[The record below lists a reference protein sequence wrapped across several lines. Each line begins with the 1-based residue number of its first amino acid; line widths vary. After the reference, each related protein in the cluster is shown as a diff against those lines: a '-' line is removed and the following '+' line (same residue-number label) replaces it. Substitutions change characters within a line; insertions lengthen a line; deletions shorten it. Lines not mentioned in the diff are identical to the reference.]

1 MKTDTQ
7 MSEKVKIELIKE
19 LRAAPIFVEEPRGI
33 TLKKLADRYQRELPY
48 RVLAAIV
55 NNKLEGL
62 NAVIVQDCKIEFL
75 DMRTQSA
82 NLIYQN
88 SLSMMFIKAIYD
100 VIGKADVQIENS
112 INRGLYTEVRTFMA
126 SPGGDIV
133 EKPITHDQIK
143 AVEQRMREM
152 VKMDIPFLKQKRSRE
167 ETAAIL
173 MEKGDVEKMR
183 ILNASDVQEFA
194 YYSLED
200 YTNFF
205 YGKMV
210 PSTGYIDLFELMP
223 YNEDKAVLL
232 RHPHHSSPNIIP
244 AYKDDIKLSLAFGET
259 KSWGR
264 LMHCP
269 FVTDLNEMIID
280 GSYEELILIS
290 EALHAKKIT
299 ETAVRIKEE
308 GKRIVLI
315 AGPSS
320 SGKTTFAKRLC
331 IQLRVEGLEPLYL
344 GTDDYFVERK
354 DTPLD
359 GNGEPDY
366 ESLSAIDVELFNR
379 HMNNLLEG
387 KEVDIPDFDFIH
399 GHKIFGQRII
409 AIKPNQPIVIEGIHA
424 LNDAMTPAIDQN
436 QKFKIYISPLTNL
449 NIDAHNRIPTT
460 DTRMLRRMVRDY
472 QYRGRTAQHTIATW
486 PKVRAGEDVNIFPY
500 NSDADIF
507 FNSVHIYELAV
518 LKKYAEPLLESITR
532 EEPEYSEA
540 HRMLDFLRFF
550 GTVEDDNV
558 IPNNSILR
566 EFIGGNIFV
575 K

>member
-1 MKTDTQ
+1 MEVDAK
-7 MSEKVKIELIKE
+7 EIKKVKIELITQ
-19 LRAAPIFVEEPRGI
+19 LRADPIVIEEPYGI
-33 TLKKLADRYQRELPY
+33 TLKAIADRYQGELPY
-48 RVLAAIV
+48 RVLAAIID
-55 NNKLEGL
+55 NKLEGL
-62 NAVIVQDCKIEFL
+62 NTEVTQDSRVELL

-82 NLIYQN
+82 NLIYQK
-88 SLSMMFIKAIYD
+88 SLSMMFIKAVYD
-100 VIGKADVQIENS
+100 VIGKAEVEIENS
-112 INRGLYTEVRTFMA
+112 VNKGLYTDVRTFMT
-126 SPGGDIV
+126 SPDGTV
-133 EKPITHDQIK
+133 MERPISHEQIK
-143 AVEQRMREM
+143 AVEKRMREM
-152 VKMDIPFLKQKRSRE
+152 VKMDIPFIKQKRSRE

-173 MEKGDVEKMR
+173 MEKGDIEKMR
-183 ILNASDVQEFA
+183 ILNASTVQEFA

-210 PSTGYIDLFELMP
+210 PSTGYLDLFELMP

-232 RHPHHSSPNIIP
+232 RHPHPSNPNVVP
-244 AYKDDIKLSLAFGET
+244 AFKDDVKLSFAFGET

-280 GSYEELILIS
+280 GSYKDLILIS

-308 GKRIVLI
+308 GKRIILI

-359 GNGEPDY
+359 ANGEPDY
-366 ESLSAIDVELFNR
+366 ESLNAIDVDLFNQ
-379 HMNNLLEG
+379 HMNNLLDG
-387 KEVDIPDFDFIH
+387 KEVDIPEFDFIH
-399 GHKIFGQRII
+399 GRKIFGQRILS
-409 AIKPNQPIVIEGIHA
+409 IKQNQPIVIEGIHA
-424 LNDAMTPAIDQN
+424 LNDAMTPAIDPDE
-436 QKFKIYISPLTNL
+436 KFKIYISPLTNL

-460 DTRMLRRMVRDY
+460 DTRMLRRMVRDF
-472 QYRGRTAQHTIATW
+472 QYRGRTAQHTIASW

-518 LKKYAEPLLESITR
+518 LKKYAEPLLETISR
-532 EEPEYSEA
+532 EEAEYSEA
-540 HRMLDFLRFF
+540 RRMLDFLRFF
-550 GTVEDDNV
+550 GTIEDDTV

>member
-1 MKTDTQ
+1 MKDKTR
-7 MSEKVKIELIKE
+7 MSGYVKIELIKE
-19 LRAAPIFVEEPRGI
+19 LRAVPIYIEEPAGI
-33 TLKKLADRYQRELPY
+33 KLKVLADRHQSELRY

-62 NAVIVQDCKIEFL
+62 NKEITEDCKVEFL

-82 NLIYQN
+82 NLIYQH
-88 SLSMMFIKAIYD
+88 SLSMIFLKAVND
-100 VIGKADVQIENS
+100 VIGKANVGIENS
-112 INRGLYTEVRTFMA
+112 INKGLYTDVRVFVAGPDGQVDERPVT
-126 SPGGDIV
+126 G
-133 EKPITHDQIK
+133 EQIK
-143 AVEQRMREM
+143 AIEARMHEL

-167 ETAAIL
+167 ETAEIL
-173 MEKGDVEKMR
+173 MEKGDIEKMR
-183 ILNASDVQEFA
+183 ILNASTVQEFA
-194 YYSLED
+194 YYSLEN

-210 PSTGYIDLFELMP
+210 PSTGYIDLFELLP
-223 YNEDKAVLL
+223 YNENKAVLI
-232 RHPHHSSPNIIP
+232 RHPHPSDPNSIP
-244 AYKDDIKLSLAFGET
+244 AYNDDLKLSLAFGET
-259 KSWGR
+259 KAWGR

-269 FVTDLNEMIID
+269 YVTDLNEMIIN
-280 GSYEELILIS
+280 GSFKDLILIS

-308 GKRIVLI
+308 GKRIILI

-359 GNGEPDY
+359 ANGEPDY
-366 ESLSAIDVELFNR
+366 ESLRAIDVKLFNL

-399 GHKIFGQRII
+399 GHKVFGQRITS
-409 AIKPNQPIVIEGIHA
+409 IKSNQPIVIEGIHA

-460 DTRMLRRMVRDY
+460 DTRMLRRMVRDF
-472 QYRGRTAQHTIATW
+472 QYRGRSAQHTISSW

-518 LKKYAEPLLESITR
+518 LKKYAEPLLESIDR
-532 EEPEYSEA
+532 EEPEYCEA

-550 GTVEDDNV
+550 RTIEDDGV

-575 K
+575 Q

>member
-1 MKTDTQ
+1 
-7 MSEKVKIELIKE
+7 
-19 LRAAPIFVEEPRGI
+19 
-33 TLKKLADRYQRELPY
+33 
-48 RVLAAIV
+48 
-55 NNKLEGL
+55 
-62 NAVIVQDCKIEFL
+62 
-75 DMRTQSA
+75 MRTQSA
-82 NLIYQN
+82 NLIYQK
-88 SLSMMFIKAIYD
+88 SLSMMFIKAVYD
-100 VIGKADVQIENS
+100 VIGKAEVEIENS
-112 INRGLYTEVRTFMA
+112 VNKGLYTDVRTFMPRPDG
-126 SPGGDIV
+126 SV
-133 EKPITHDQIK
+133 MERPINHEQIK
-143 AVEQRMREM
+143 AVEKRMREM
-152 VKMDIPFLKQKRSRE
+152 VKMDIPFIRQKRSRE

-173 MEKGDVEKMR
+173 MEKGDIEKMR
-183 ILNASDVQEFA
+183 ILNASTVQEFA

-210 PSTGYIDLFELMP
+210 PSTGYLDLFELMP

-232 RHPHHSSPNIIP
+232 RHPHPSNPNIVP
-244 AYKDDIKLSLAFGET
+244 AFKDDVKLSFAFGET

-269 FVTDLNEMIID
+269 FVTDLNEMIMD
-280 GSYEELILIS
+280 GSYKDLILIS

-308 GKRIVLI
+308 GKRIILI

-359 GNGEPDY
+359 ANGEPDY
-366 ESLSAIDVELFNR
+366 ESLNAIDVDLFNQ
-379 HMNNLLEG
+379 HMNDLLDG
-387 KEVDIPDFDFIH
+387 KEVDIPEFDFIH
-399 GHKIFGQRII
+399 GRKIFGQRVLS
-409 AIKPNQPIVIEGIHA
+409 IKQNQPIVIEGIHA
-424 LNDAMTPAIDQN
+424 LNDAMTPAIDPDE
-436 QKFKIYISPLTNL
+436 KFKIYISPLTNL

-460 DTRMLRRMVRDY
+460 DTRMLRRMVRDF
-472 QYRGRTAQHTIATW
+472 QYRGRTAQHTISSW

-500 NSDADIF
+500 NSAADIF

-518 LKKYAEPLLESITR
+518 LKKYAAPLLETITR

-540 HRMLDFLRFF
+540 RRMLDFLRFF
-550 GTVEDDNV
+550 GTIEDEGV